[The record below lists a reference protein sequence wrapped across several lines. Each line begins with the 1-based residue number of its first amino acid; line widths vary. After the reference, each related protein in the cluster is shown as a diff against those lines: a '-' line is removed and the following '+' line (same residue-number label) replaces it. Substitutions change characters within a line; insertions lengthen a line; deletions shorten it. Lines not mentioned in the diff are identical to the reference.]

1 MTNIIDALHWR
12 YATKTYDLTKKLD
25 STQVDM
31 LIESVRLSPASFGL
45 STYKLI
51 HVKNTETREKLKA
64 AAWGQTQISDA
75 SDFLV
80 FAAKTNLGEAD
91 INEFINDVSETRNV
105 PVESLTGYADMIKG
119 SVGSRSS
126 EENIVWA
133 AKQAYIGLGILL
145 TAAAL
150 EKIDA
155 TPMEGFDS
163 AQFDEILGLSA
174 LNLKSIVVV
183 AIGYRSENDTYS
195 SLAKVR
201 QSKQNLMI
209 EK

>member
-12 YATKTYDLTKKLD
+12 YSTKAYDLTKKLD
-25 STQVDM
+25 STQVNM
-31 LIESVRLSPASFGL
+31 LIESVRLAPASFGL

-91 INEFINDVSETRNV
+91 INEFINEVSKTRNV

-145 TAAAL
+145 AAAAL
-150 EKIDA
+150 EKIDVS
-155 TPMEGFDS
+155 PMEGFDS

-201 QSKQNLMI
+201 QNKQSLMI

>member
-12 YATKTYDLTKKLD
+12 YATKAYDLTKKLD

>member
-12 YATKTYDLTKKLD
+12 YATKAYDLTKKLD
-25 STQVDM
+25 SIQVDM

-91 INEFINDVSETRNV
+91 INEFINEVSKTRNV

-145 TAAAL
+145 AAAAL
-150 EKIDA
+150 EKIDVS
-155 TPMEGFDS
+155 PMEGFDS
-163 AQFDEILGLSA
+163 AQFDEILGLSE

-183 AIGYRSENDTYS
+183 AVGYRSENDTYS
-195 SLAKVR
+195 SLTKVR
-201 QSKQNLMI
+201 QSKQDLMI